1 MFGSI
6 MTLGGLIGAVFSGKI
21 SDVLGRKRVS
31 NLVMS
36 SSKYLVDR
44 LTNTKSIY
52 IHTNDN
58 CLFHNNWK
66 TDNVS
71 L

>member
-31 NLVMS
+31 NLVMN
-36 SSKYLVDR
+36 SSKYLVDPV
-44 LTNTKSIY
+44 N
-52 IHTNDN
+52 
-58 CLFHNNWK
+58 
-66 TDNVS
+66 
-71 L
+71 